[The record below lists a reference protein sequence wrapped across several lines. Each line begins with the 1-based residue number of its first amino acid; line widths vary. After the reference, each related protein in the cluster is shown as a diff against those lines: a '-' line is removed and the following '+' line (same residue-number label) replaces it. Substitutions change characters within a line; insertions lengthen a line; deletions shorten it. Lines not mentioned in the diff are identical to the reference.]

1 MKVIHGKNT
10 RVEGQKEPHSGIS
23 EESLVGERVNRHLH
37 QTGSAGGSHVAIV
50 SKENEDRNK
59 PRGVK
64 TLLSGLL
71 VEVSVLAKIL
81 SQRK

>member
-37 QTGSAGGSHVAIV
+37 QTGSAGGSHVAVI
-50 SKENEDRNK
+50 SKENEDLNK

-64 TLLSGLL
+64 ALLSELPA
-71 VEVSVLAKIL
+71 EVSALVKVL
-81 SQRK
+81 SRRK